1 VSYGRLHSPEQL
13 EPDVNVD
20 RTTASAMVAGGD
32 EDRRWAATLAWGQ
45 NRKRPGGPRIAYLLE
60 GAKQVGAKHTLF
72 ARAEYAA
79 KDELFQEADPR
90 HGTVYGVGV
99 IEGGYRYD
107 VWSAGHL
114 RAGLGVLG
122 TISFV
127 PSSIQDVYGENPA
140 SWMLFT
146 RIALR

>member
-1 VSYGRLHSPEQL
+1 
-13 EPDVNVD
+13 
-20 RTTASAMVAGGD
+20 MVAGGD

-45 NRKRPGGPRIAYLLE
+45 NRNRPGPILDAFLLE
-60 GAKQVGAKHTLF
+60 GAAELHTKHTIF
-72 ARAEYAA
+72 ARGEYAE
-79 KDELFQEADPR
+79 KNELFDPADPR
-90 HGTVYGVGV
+90 GASVHEVGV

-122 TISFV
+122 TISIV